1 MSEPKKIATII
12 TAGIAAAASMAA
24 PAMADETAVTP
35 DEQAGKALEQA
46 QQAANATNVA
56 DAKQAVSDAQDK
68 SESGPAGA
76 GVGQK
81 RSKQCPAGRVRRLH
95 AGHANRAAGA

>member
-1 MSEPKKIATII
+1 MSEPKKVATII
-12 TAGIAAAASMAA
+12 TAGIAVSSAMAA

-56 DAKQAVSDAQDK
+56 DAK
-68 SESGPAGA
+68 
-76 GVGQK
+76 
-81 RSKQCPAGRVRRLH
+81 
-95 AGHANRAAGA
+95 

>member
-46 QQAANATNVA
+46 ADAANATNVA
-56 DAKQAVSDAQDK
+56 DAKQAVSDAQD
-68 SESGPAGA
+68 SLNQAQQA
-76 GVGQK
+76 Q
-81 RSKQCPAGRVRRLH
+81 A
-95 AGHANRAAGA
+95 

>member
-24 PAMADETAVTP
+24 PAFADETAVTP

-46 QQAANATNVA
+46 ADAANAANVA
-56 DAKQAVSDAQDK
+56 DAKQAVSDAQASLD
-68 SESGPAGA
+68 
-76 GVGQK
+76 
-81 RSKQCPAGRVRRLH
+81 
-95 AGHANRAAGA
+95 